1 MAEKEKKYIFHV
13 TRKDGSFLI
22 LHPFSTPEKF
32 LYALEHSEIEGRY
45 GSEPRVETLTMFRN
59 ELYRLVE
66 TAVKNWIFD
75 QRFIPKFLIST
86 GVFLVTYFFFSYVV
100 RDPIPMVDETVLGL
114 GAGILTYVMIGRK
127 DMSSDR
133 AMKKRV
139 ELRSKVDRIKF
150 TESNFLKE
158 VESLLYKNESG
169 NFTDTIKQIVAPQY
183 QYPGLGF
190 EKKDEVLSFLRL
202 LESKFNFKHLKK
214 EEKYFKRFMN
224 GRGEKPIM
232 ESKNID
238 YSLYAV
244 YKMFKKNISTLK

>member
-1 MAEKEKKYIFHV
+1 MAEKEKKYIFHI
-13 TRKDGSFLI
+13 TRKDGRFLI

-66 TAVKNWIFD
+66 AAVKNWIFN

-100 RDPIPMVDETVLGL
+100 RDPVPMVDETVLGL
-114 GAGILTYVMIGRK
+114 GAGILTYIMLGKK

-139 ELRSKVDRIKF
+139 ELRAKVDRIKF
-150 TESNFLKE
+150 TESEFLKA
-158 VESLLYKNESG
+158 VESLLYENESG
-169 NFTDTIKQIVAPQY
+169 NFNDTIKQIVAPQY
-183 QYPGLGF
+183 QYPGMGF
-190 EKKDEVLSFLRL
+190 EKKEEEVSFLQL
-202 LESKFNFKHLKK
+202 LESRFNFKRLKK
-214 EEKYFKRFMN
+214 EEKYFKKFIN
-224 GRGEKPIM
+224 GRADKQII
-232 ESKNID
+232 ESKNLD

-244 YKMFKKNISTLK
+244 YKMFKKHISSLK